1 MANNK
6 DKGRP
11 PARKSEEEEQQ
22 KPQTLPKEKK
32 PR

>member
-11 PARKSEEEEQQ
+11 PARKADEEPKKAQVVPKKK
-22 KPQTLPKEKK
+22 KPQ
-32 PR
+32 